1 MPPYKLF
8 LRLCL
13 THCVTAADGLE
24 GHLWASGVELNY
36 TNVTFFIA
44 VFKNFV
50 TFLTFF
56 YLHLNIF
63 YIYGTPVT

>member
-24 GHLWASGVELNY
+24 GHFWASGVELNYY

-56 YLHLNIF
+56 IF
-63 YIYGTPVT
+63 I

>member
-1 MPPYKLF
+1 
-8 LRLCL
+8 L

-24 GHLWASGVELNY
+24 GHFWASGVELNYY

-56 YLHLNIF
+56 IF
-63 YIYGTPVT
+63 I

>member
-1 MPPYKLF
+1 
-8 LRLCL
+8 
-13 THCVTAADGLE
+13 VTAADGLE
-24 GHLWASGVELNY
+24 GHFWASGVELNY
-36 TNVTFFIA
+36 YTTGNVTFFIA